1 MGVRHP
7 RQSHPH
13 IALTA
18 TENGRN
24 WEGLANP
31 GRLGCSVTRQT
42 PRFSL
47 FGEFSFA
54 DVIIV
59 AISIAVVAF
68 LRATN
73 AFDWFFGLARSNER
87 WNLDIVAN
95 GFFIGFIALIIMLTL
110 RHKRLR
116 LEVDRRMLAEAQAE
130 ALARHD
136 PLTGIANRR
145 LFNEHLQRLVADS
158 KNAGAVGALIV
169 FDLNRF
175 KLVNDIYG
183 HTAGD
188 ELLVAVTERVK
199 ALLRHDDIFARLG
212 GDEFGVAIPAMG
224 RDDVVRLANRVITAL
239 DQPFE
244 IGELHV
250 DIGTSVG
257 IAFLPQDAADTE
269 TLIQRADLAMYRAKA
284 AGVSGHA
291 FFDPTL
297 DEAVRDR
304 ARLQADLRQAV
315 GTDAMVPFYQPLVNL
330 TTGETSGFEML
341 ARWNHPT
348 RGMLTPDLFIPL
360 AEDSRLIGPLS
371 LGLLRKAVR
380 DALTWDPRLSLSI
393 NISPEQFTDRDLA
406 TKILAILA
414 VAGFPPGRLEIE
426 LTETELVADLPATK
440 EIILQLK
447 RVGVR
452 IAIDDFGSGYSSLYY
467 LRELPFDVVK
477 IDQGFV
483 GTRSTNPESAKIVGA
498 VIGLTR
504 ALGISTVAEGI
515 EAVADAQWLQEQG
528 CNAGQGF
535 LYARPMP
542 AGEVQ
547 GYLDL
552 RQPARA
558 RA

>member
-1 MGVRHP
+1 L
-7 RQSHPH
+7 
-13 IALTA
+13 LT
-18 TENGRN
+18 
-24 WEGLANP
+24 P
-31 GRLGCSVTRQT
+31 GWLSCAVARKNH
-42 PRFSL
+42 RFSL

-54 DVIIV
+54 DLVVV
-59 AISIAVVAF
+59 AVCVAVVVF
-68 LRATN
+68 LRETN
-73 AFDWFFGLARSNER
+73 AFTWFYGLALSNPR
-87 WNLDIVAN
+87 WNLDIIAN
-95 GFFIGFIALIIMLTL
+95 GFFIGFIGLIVMLTM
-110 RHKRLR
+110 RHKRLHR
-116 LEVDRRMLAEAQAE
+116 EVRRRMLAEAQAE
-130 ALARHD
+130 MLARHD

-145 LFNEHLQRLVADS
+145 LFNEHLQRMVADS
-158 KNAGAVGALIV
+158 RNGSVVGALMV

-175 KLVNDIYG
+175 KSVNDIYG
-183 HTAGD
+183 HAVGD
-188 ELLVAVTERVK
+188 DLLVAVAERVQ

-212 GDEFGVAIPAMG
+212 GDEFGIAIPAMA
-224 RDDVVRLANRVITAL
+224 RDAVVRLANRIIAAL

-250 DIGTSVG
+250 DIGTSIG

-269 TLIQRADLAMYRAKA
+269 TLIQRADLAMYRAKT

-291 FFDPTL
+291 FFEPTL

-315 GTDAMVPFYQPLVNL
+315 GTDAMVPFYQPLVDL
-330 TTGETSGFEML
+330 TTGETNGFEML

-348 RGMLTPDLFIPL
+348 RGILMPDLFIPL
-360 AEDSRLIGPLS
+360 AEDSRLIGALS

-380 DALTWDPRLSLSI
+380 DALTWDPRLFLSI

-406 TKILAILA
+406 TKILSILA
-414 VAGFPPGRLEIE
+414 VADFPPTRLEIE
-426 LTETELVADLPATK
+426 LTETALVADLPGAK

-452 IAIDDFGSGYSSLYY
+452 IAIDDFGSGYSSLFY

-483 GTRSTNPESAKIVGA
+483 GTRSSNPESAKIVSA

-515 EAVADAQWLQEQG
+515 EEIADAHWLREQG
-528 CNAGQGF
+528 CDVGQGF
-535 LYARPMP
+535 LYSPPLP
-542 AGEVQ
+542 ASEVQ
-547 GYLDL
+547 EYLDD
-552 RQPARA
+552 RQLGVARA
-558 RA
+558 